1 MFVTFSTASIR
12 VGELCVMVLPSPTVG
27 AQETKMRV
35 KEAAIPMEAVRFK
48 LRIENGELR
57 MENGEWRIKN

>member
-48 LRIENGELR
+48 LRIEN
-57 MENGEWRIKN
+57 